1 MKLQSSTVV
10 KYWTLKIL
18 AVCIKILIKQ
28 YFLLFFLY
36 AQLVSEALVR
46 NNLLLRYHAIAYDCI
61 WKHVADVKPPP
72 PPPTPHPPPP
82 KIIIIN
88 NETREHRT
96 VH

>member
-10 KYWTLKIL
+10 KYWTLKSL

-61 WKHVADVKPPP
+61 WKHVADVEPPP
-72 PPPTPHPPPP
+72 PPPHPPPSTPLPP
-82 KIIIIN
+82 KK
-88 NETREHRT
+88 
-96 VH
+96 